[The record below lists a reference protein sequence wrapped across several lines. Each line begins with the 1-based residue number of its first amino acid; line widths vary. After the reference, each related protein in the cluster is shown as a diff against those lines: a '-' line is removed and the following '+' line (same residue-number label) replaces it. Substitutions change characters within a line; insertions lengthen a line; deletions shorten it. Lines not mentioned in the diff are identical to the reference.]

1 MLLDKLQKEEAHI
14 WFAIPSKIKNSKVI
28 AKLLSLLSAEEINKH
43 NRFLFSED
51 RHLYLVSHALVRNV
65 LAKYLEKQPADLI
78 FHYTEHGKPE
88 VWLSKNDPII
98 RFNLSHTAG
107 LAACIVTMNDDC
119 GIDAEAI
126 VNKTASLDV
135 AHLMFSDSEFE
146 HLKSLTGRSY
156 LEEFFTRWTLREA
169 YVKALGRGV
178 DYPTNKLL
186 FNIKSDRDIEVSCQ
200 GKRGDTCQY
209 WQFQIMRPTPNHI
222 VTTAIKGKN
231 KEQRRIIIKDGSV
244 ENWIAAH
251 Y

>member
-1 MLLDKLQKEEAHI
+1 MLLDKLQKEAHI
-14 WFAIPSKIKNSKVI
+14 WFAIPNFIKNSREI
-28 AKLLSLLSAEEINKH
+28 TRLLSLLSVEEINKH
-43 NRFLFSED
+43 NRFHFAED

-65 LAKYLEKQPADLI
+65 LAKYLEKQPADLK

-98 RFNLSHTAG
+98 RFNLSHTPG
-107 LAACIVTMNDDC
+107 LAACIVTINDDC

-135 AHLMFSDSEFE
+135 AHLMFSDGEFE
-146 HLKSLTGRSY
+146 HLKSLNGRRY

-169 YVKALGRGV
+169 YVKALGQGI

-186 FNIKSDRDIEVSCQ
+186 FNIINDGEIDVSFQ
-200 GKRGDTCQY
+200 GEHGDTCQY
-209 WQFQIMRPTPNHI
+209 WQFQVMRPTPDHI

-231 KEQRRIIIKDGSV
+231 KKQKRIISS
-244 ENWIAAH
+244 WI
-251 Y
+251 